1 MKLLSVL
8 TVLALAAAAFLYVEN
23 QNLNDRL
30 DTLEERVD
38 AVDPSRTTG
47 PRAVVLD
54 RQAIRRVSGLSTCLA
69 RLHAQ
74 VVSLWNSGK
83 LPPDDPLCK
92 KRFYGL
98 GPRVGD

>member
-23 QNLNDRL
+23 RNLEDRL
-30 DTLEERVD
+30 KTLEERVD
-38 AVDPSRTTG
+38 SVERSRTAMPT
-47 PRAVVLD
+47 ASSFD
-54 RQAIRRVSGLSTCLA
+54 REATLRMNGLSTCLA
-69 RLHAQ
+69 QLHAQ
-74 VVSLWNSGK
+74 VVGLWNAGTLSADG
-83 LPPDDPLCK
+83 PYCK

>member
-23 QNLNDRL
+23 QNLNDRFES
-30 DTLEERVD
+30 LEERVD
-38 AVDPSRTTG
+38 SVERSQTTTPTALSFEKKATRRMNAV
-47 PRAVVLD
+47 
-54 RQAIRRVSGLSTCLA
+54 STCLA
-69 RLHAQ
+69 QLHAQ
-74 VVSLWNSGK
+74 VVGLWNAGSLLADG
-83 LPPDDPLCK
+83 PYCK